1 MRTDGTQPWPTS
13 AVAGGSRPPRSSLE
27 CARSPTPA
35 AGMDGM
41 QRRAWHEQGLAMLP
55 VDEIADPTVRQAIA
69 NEAARRWGRR
79 NGGRVH
85 GR

>member
-1 MRTDGTQPWPTS
+1 MRTEGTQPWPTLRCS
-13 AVAGGSRPPRSSLE
+13 PDP
-27 CARSPTPA
+27 ARSPTPA
-35 AGMDGM
+35 AGMDAM

>member
-1 MRTDGTQPWPTS
+1 
-13 AVAGGSRPPRSSLE
+13 
-27 CARSPTPA
+27 
-35 AGMDGM
+35 M